1 MSWVENWLTG
11 SSVMP
16 GWVDNVW
23 EEHGKK
29 THTSFPQLHRPH
41 WWTSSTPAF
50 QNQSRV
56 SCSLLSRMGFALS
69 KKCQTS
75 CLVSLSA
82 DGALT
87 ACERNEGCTR
97 SGSLNHLDCFSLP
110 KNSNH
115 SFTVTSAACNQLIRG
130 RWLIANITGYI
141 FFFYLC
147 LIYIINSSWQHEWVS
162 VSVWL
167 VCFVFRV
174 WQGVTSDID
183 VWTCALLSQ
192 RQSATVKRWL
202 IGFVFLLIYC
212 VIQVLPYWI
221 QGATLALKS
230 GGDTRAEVKETVS
243 TYAL

>member
-1 MSWVENWLTG
+1 MCHSCDLRTELCSQRRHSFGSHIMLESVGILIHKQNNQENPFILHLSPSSVDASLLKKWFVCIKMLSVWPLNMLVLCGEMSWVENWLTG

-75 CLVSLSA
+75 CPVSLSA

-115 SFTVTSAACNQLIRG
+115 SLTVTSAACNQLIRG
-130 RWLIANITGYI
+130 RWLIG
-141 FFFYLC
+141 
-147 LIYIINSSWQHEWVS
+147 
-162 VSVWL
+162 
-167 VCFVFRV
+167 
-174 WQGVTSDID
+174 
-183 VWTCALLSQ
+183 
-192 RQSATVKRWL
+192 
-202 IGFVFLLIYC
+202 
-212 VIQVLPYWI
+212 
-221 QGATLALKS
+221 
-230 GGDTRAEVKETVS
+230 
-243 TYAL
+243 